1 MTFTYL
7 TSIYGMCVIT
17 AVTTPQQKVAV
28 MRLQPTAVNRKKEK
42 PDHAK
47 HFRMVTGF
55 MFCML

>member
-1 MTFTYL
+1 
-7 TSIYGMCVIT
+7 MCVIT

-28 MRLQPTAVNRKKEK
+28 THVQPTAVNRKKQK

-55 MFCML
+55 MFDMS